1 MTWAGMSR
9 SQPRRRL
16 SRAIGPAERVRAA
29 RGLSG
34 YLVPVIIWI
43 NGAFGAGKTTLA
55 GELHRRLPDAV
66 VYNPEDVGLML
77 WKWIPPGGDFQH
89 LPSWRELVVA
99 AAVSLRRHHARD
111 AHAPLGQAQPSRATR
126 QGAGQGRPR

>member
-66 VYNPEDVGLML
+66 VYNP
-77 WKWIPPGGDFQH
+77 
-89 LPSWRELVVA
+89 
-99 AAVSLRRHHARD
+99 
-111 AHAPLGQAQPSRATR
+111 SRASR
-126 QGAGQGRPR
+126 QGAGQGRPRCRAETEARRSTWHAGLSAWPAGQLQGCEPAC